1 MPLYTVVCGY
11 MRCKIGGHET
21 RNPLQ
26 SPDPLELHEK
36 RAASKS
42 CSFWRRTWDSNPRGC
57 YTLLAFQASSLATR
71 SILHIS
77 VHELIYH
84 KIKGF
89 ARGKLTKPQKLLKLL
104 KTLNLTNPVE
114 FYQTRRSRENLAN
127 IVRRCGPRVWGS
139 VITGYSHLFRP
150 RASRVSVVSVSG
162 ALQLPCPECFNY
174 RVRSA
179 SAIVSGVLRL
189 PCLPSG

>member
-1 MPLYTVVCGY
+1 MPLYTAVCGY
-11 MRCKIGGHET
+11 MRCKIGGPEP
-21 RNPLQ
+21 RNSLQ

-36 RAASKS
+36 RAAPKS

-114 FYQTRRSRENLAN
+114 FYQTRRSRENIAN
-127 IVRRCGPRVWGS
+127 IVRRCGLRVRGS
-139 VITGYSHLFRP
+139 VITGHSHLFRS

-162 ALQLPCPECFNY
+162 AIQLPCPERFGY

-179 SAIVSGVLRL
+179 SATVSSIWLISMTPL
-189 PCLPSG
+189 

>member
-11 MRCKIGGHET
+11 MRCKIGGPET

-84 KIKGF
+84 KIRGF
-89 ARGKLTKPQKLLKLL
+89 ARGKLTKPQKHRA
-104 KTLNLTNPVE
+104 PV
-114 FYQTRRSRENLAN
+114 RSAYPEQYHYGAFTFAAPAVLSRQC
-127 IVRRCGPRVWGS
+127 VRS
-139 VITGYSHLFRP
+139 TS
-150 RASRVSVVSVSG
+150 STVSG
-162 ALQLPCPECFNY
+162 VLQLQCPERFIY

-179 SAIVSGVLRL
+179 SATVSSIWPISMTPL
-189 PCLPSG
+189 

>member
-11 MRCKIGGHET
+11 MRCKIGCSET
-21 RNPLQ
+21 RKPLQ
-26 SPDPLELHEK
+26 SPDPLELHKK

-42 CSFWRRTWDSNPRGC
+42 CSIWRRTWDSNPRGC

-127 IVRRCGPRVWGS
+127 IVRRCGLRVRGS

-162 ALQLPCPECFNY
+162 ALQLPCPE
-174 RVRSA
+174 
-179 SAIVSGVLRL
+179 
-189 PCLPSG
+189 